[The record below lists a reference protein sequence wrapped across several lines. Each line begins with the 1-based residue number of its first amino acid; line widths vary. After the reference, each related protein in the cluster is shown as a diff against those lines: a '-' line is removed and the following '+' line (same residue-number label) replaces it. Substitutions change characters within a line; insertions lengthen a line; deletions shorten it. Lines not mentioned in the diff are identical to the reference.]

1 MLRFLRQNA
10 VIIALLLVLF
20 WAAVIFLFSAA
31 DANESS
37 KTSSGVTRWL
47 CSLLVPDF
55 NEMSVVMQRAVI
67 RRYGLY
73 VRKAAHFTEYMIFG
87 VLLYTAAYV
96 INRRRPL
103 RYAPALAWLVG
114 TLYAVSD
121 ECHQYFVPGRSMQLR
136 DMLIDSFGTL
146 TGIGLGLLI
155 FGVYASYRAKG
166 RGSSSGPGHRTF

>member
-1 MLRFLRQNA
+1 MLRFIKRNA
-10 VIIALLLVLF
+10 LPIALMLVFL
-20 WAAVIFLFSAA
+20 WAAVIFAFSAA
-31 DANESS
+31 DATDSS
-37 KTSSGVTRWL
+37 KTSTGVTHFL

-146 TGIGLGLLI
+146 TGIGLGLLL
-155 FGVYASYRAKG
+155 FAAYASYRAK
-166 RGSSSGPGHRTF
+166 RHGSSPNPRHKTL

>member
-1 MLRFLRQNA
+1 MLRFIKRNA
-10 VIIALLLVLF
+10 LPIALLLVLL
-20 WAAVIFLFSAA
+20 WAAVIFAFSAA
-31 DANESS
+31 DATDSS
-37 KTSSGVTRWL
+37 KTSSGVTRFL

-55 NEMSVVMQRAVI
+55 NDMSVVMQRSVI

-114 TLYAVSD
+114 TVYAVSD

-146 TGIGLGLLI
+146 TGIGLGLLL
-155 FGVYASYRAKG
+155 FAAYAYRAK
-166 RGSSSGPGHRTF
+166 RHGSSPNPRHKTL